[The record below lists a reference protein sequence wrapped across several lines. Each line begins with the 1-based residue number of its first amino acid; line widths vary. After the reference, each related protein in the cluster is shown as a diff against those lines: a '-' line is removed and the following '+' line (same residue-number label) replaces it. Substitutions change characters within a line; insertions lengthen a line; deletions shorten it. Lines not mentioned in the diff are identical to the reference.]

1 MQRPRSGLLSGRA
14 SHICHERRR
23 RYPLCGRTGGDTRLA
38 QRITIALKSDPR
50 DEFLHANSDHS
61 LLASI
66 HGLFRVARST
76 GFRSGTFLK
85 EVRRGGLPLLCLTR
99 KNESR
104 ACHHSC
110 LHLQLHSNVFM
121 PISLLKSASL
131 PTASGN
137 ITLSLFT
144 LLPAADLHRLHLI
157 RL

>member
-14 SHICHERRR
+14 SYFCHERRR
-23 RYPLCGRTGGDTRLA
+23 WYPLCGRTWGDTRLA
-38 QRITIALKSDPR
+38 QRIKIALKSDPS

-66 HGLFRVARST
+66 HGLFRMARST

-85 EVRRGGLPLLCLTR
+85 EVRRRSVPLLCLTWE
-99 KNESR
+99 NESR
-104 ACHHSC
+104 ACHHTR
-110 LHLQLHSNVFM
+110 LHLRLHSHVFM
-121 PISLLKSASL
+121 PISLFKSASL

-137 ITLSLFT
+137 LTLSLFT
-144 LLPAADLHRLHLI
+144 LLPAANLHSLHLI